1 MNYPAVSA
9 TLPIVFNLSPALSA
23 LPKTKSFARS
33 FALSIAP
40 SDLLV
45 TLEASDYTSEAK
57 SLVFLFALSAESEIL
72 SMVSEAYLFALL
84 YRSSPWSFALEAIL
98 LASAAL
104 SET

>member
-1 MNYPAVSA
+1 M
-9 TLPIVFNLSPALSA
+9 
-23 LPKTKSFARS
+23 SFARS

-45 TLEASDYTSEAK
+45 TLEASEATSEAT
-57 SLVFLFALSAESEIL
+57 SLVFLFALSAESEIS

-84 YRSSPWSFALEAIL
+84 YRSSPWSFTSEAIL

-104 SET
+104 SEI